1 MKKTFGNMQVTR
13 GTKNQAPEADDKQER
28 NKVKPTKK
36 AEYQIRL
43 PFDIYADFKSVLCK

>member
-1 MKKTFGNMQVTR
+1 MQVTR

-28 NKVKPTKK
+28 NKVKPTKI
-36 AEYQIRL
+36 EYQIRL